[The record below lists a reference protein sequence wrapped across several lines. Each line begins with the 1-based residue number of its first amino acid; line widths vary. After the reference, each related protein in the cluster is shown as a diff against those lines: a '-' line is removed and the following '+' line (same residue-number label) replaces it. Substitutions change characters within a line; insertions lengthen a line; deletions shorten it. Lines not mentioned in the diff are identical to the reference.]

1 MYTYT
6 LNKLIL
12 LETTLLIKKI
22 KDRKYDILVDL
33 STLFPE
39 FLSQTESSKPE
50 PTRAPLIGGGFLA
63 FLFCFLHYRGSMH
76 QKLTTF
82 KNWDPFIS

>member
-50 PTRAPLIGGGFLA
+50 PTRAPLIRSVVAGFW
-63 FLFCFLHYRGSMH
+63 LFCFVFCI
-76 QKLTTF
+76 TVEACT
-82 KNWDPFIS
+82 KN